1 MSVRADER
9 VDVETLAMRVWV
21 EGRMIFLELT
31 DGRII
36 GFPADRYEILKRAT
50 VEELKEVH
58 LRVNGYALRWEKL
71 DEDIS
76 VPGVVAGKF
85 ELPLPDDYEVQK
97 QSRTKYKLKTVASAV
112 REPKPR
118 KP

>member
-1 MSVRADER
+1 MSTRDAEKEK
-9 VDVETLAMRVWV
+9 VEPLAMRVWI
-21 EGRMIFLELT
+21 EGRLVFLELT

-36 GFPADRYEILKRAT
+36 GFPADRYEILKRASN
-50 VEELKEVH
+50 EQLKDVH

-85 ELPLPDDYEVQK
+85 ELPLPENYGAQK
-97 QSRTKYKLKTVASAV
+97 PSRMKYKLKAATSAV
-112 REPKPR
+112 REPRAR
-118 KP
+118 K